1 MALQQQIYGTQGQV
15 PKVSMALLLPQ
26 PRCSREITSPLS
38 WAICFMTYVAIR
50 NRDMTKCAY
59 LAYGHLLLQEALK
72 HGGTGYMDNDHL
84 FRKQVAINPT
94 LP

>member
-1 MALQQQIYGTQGQV
+1 
-15 PKVSMALLLPQ
+15 
-26 PRCSREITSPLS
+26 
-38 WAICFMTYVAIR
+38 MTYVAIR
-50 NRDMTKCAY
+50 NQDMTKCAH

-72 HGGTGYMDNDHL
+72 HGGTGYMDNDRL